1 MTEPQTG
8 IRGRYRAQVREEVKQ
23 AALRQLAKGGAQA
36 VSINAIAKELGLS
49 GPALYRYFASR
60 DQLLTELIADS
71 YRGFAGAIAAATRP
85 HSSPA
90 RRLHALAMAYRAW
103 ATAEP
108 HRYRLLF
115 AAPLP
120 GYDAHAAALVTAAQ
134 EAMNAL
140 LEVLLETAPN
150 TGGGRPSQL
159 DRQVATWLHD
169 RHVTGVTPAL
179 ASQAVVIWSR
189 LHGLVSLEIE
199 GNFTSMGLDPD
210 LFFEYAIATLLP
222 GADEKGT
229 P

>member
-1 MTEPQTG
+1 
-8 IRGRYRAQVREEVKQ
+8 VRDEVKR
-23 AALRQLAKGGAQA
+23 AALRQLARGGAQA

-71 YRGFAGAIAAATRP
+71 YRDFAGAIAAAAGP
-85 HSSPA
+85 HPGSR
-90 RRLHALAMAYRAW
+90 RRLHALATAYRAW
-103 ATAEP
+103 ATGQP

-120 GYDAHAAALVTAAQ
+120 GYDAHAAPLVAAAQ

-140 LEVLLETAPN
+140 LEVLAGTAPN
-150 TGGGRPSQL
+150 LGESPHRQL
-159 DRQVATWLHD
+159 DRQVAKWLRD
-169 RHVTGVTPAL
+169 RHITGANPAL
-179 ASQAVVIWSR
+179 ARQAVVIWSR

-199 GNFTSMGLDPD
+199 GNFASMGLDPK

-222 GADEKGT
+222 GADEQATHGS
-229 P
+229 